1 MIDLHCH
8 ILPGLDDGPADIE
21 QALAMCRMAAQ
32 DGITHV
38 VATPH
43 LGPIAY
49 NVEASS
55 IPTAVT
61 LLQEAL
67 NKENIQ
73 LEIICGAEVNLA
85 YDLVESARKK
95 ELPFI
100 NHTGRYFS
108 LELNEAQV
116 SQGLEKMIFEL
127 KLMGITPIV
136 THPERT
142 NSGGRDWSWLA
153 RLLELGC
160 LSQITAMSLTG
171 DFGKP
176 LRKSCEE
183 LLEQKL
189 VHFVATDA
197 HSPDWRPPLL
207 SAARSRLEELAGLET
222 ADNLLVNWPRAVLE
236 GREFET
242 PATRLRRRRWRLF

>member
-8 ILPGLDDGPADIE
+8 ILPGLDDGPSDMAKS
-21 QALAMCRMAAQ
+21 LAMCRMAAQ

-43 LGPIAY
+43 LGPVAY
-49 NVEASS
+49 NVEASA
-55 IPTAVT
+55 IPQAVAQ
-61 LLQEAL
+61 LQQAL
-67 NKENIQ
+67 NKENIP

-85 YDLVESARKK
+85 YDLVESARTNK
-95 ELPFI
+95 LPFI
-100 NHTGRYFS
+100 NNTDRYFS

-116 SQGLEKMIFEL
+116 SQGLEKMIFDL
-127 KLMGITPIV
+127 KLMGITPII

-142 NSGGRDWSWLA
+142 NSGGRDWTWLA

-171 DFGKP
+171 EFGRP
-176 LRKSCEE
+176 LCKSCEE
-183 LLEQKL
+183 LLEQNM

-207 SAARSRLEELAGLET
+207 SEARARLEELMGPET
-222 ADNLLVNWPRAVLE
+222 AYDMLVAWPQDVLQ
-236 GREFET
+236 GRSFES
-242 PATRLRRRRWRLF
+242 PAPRLRKRRWRLF